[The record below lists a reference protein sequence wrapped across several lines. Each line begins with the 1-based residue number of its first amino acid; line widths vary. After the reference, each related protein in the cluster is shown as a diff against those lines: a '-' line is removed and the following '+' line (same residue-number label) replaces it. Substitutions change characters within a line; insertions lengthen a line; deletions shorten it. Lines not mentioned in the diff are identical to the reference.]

1 VKPDQSKYQPMGAQA
16 IMVYAP
22 EQNGIQDKARATLYL
37 DQRLGGQLLDD
48 SHSQP
53 ALQKKT

>member
-1 VKPDQSKYQPMGAQA
+1 MGAQA